1 MTEHYTKKKA
11 GHCIG
16 YAMEC
21 LRNVCR
27 KVLRGGYLPPAPN
40 FMLLS
45 RGLSSLFST
54 FFKKSNKITQ
64 IGPKN
69 LIANFKNF
77 SVKGKYYS
85 NMLSFAL
92 GLFRI
97 SLKRFGATLV
107 AKKTCPNVAS
117 NLRQKDKVV
126 FKEFLRH
133 G

>member
-64 IGPKN
+64 IGPKDS
-69 LIANFKNF
+69 LTNFKNPIKH
-77 SVKGKYYS
+77 STKCRHS
-85 NMLSFAL
+85 LNMLSFAL
-92 GLFRI
+92 GLFRSAMKSSDLLRSNPKI
-97 SLKRFGATLV
+97 RSLCSFKFKPRNRS
-107 AKKTCPNVAS
+107 NV
-117 NLRQKDKVV
+117 
-126 FKEFLRH
+126 
-133 G
+133 